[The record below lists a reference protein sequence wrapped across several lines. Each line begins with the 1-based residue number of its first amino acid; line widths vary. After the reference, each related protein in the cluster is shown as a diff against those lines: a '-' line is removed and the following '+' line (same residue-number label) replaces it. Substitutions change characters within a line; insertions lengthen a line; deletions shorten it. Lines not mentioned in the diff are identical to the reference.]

1 MKKKALIV
9 IAVFVL
15 TATASLIAKPEY
27 GWLLVNGYS
36 AKNYAVELLAGKTQ
50 KTPDWAI
57 DLVIIKK
64 SEFVLFSE
72 HNSNKIYAF
81 SPSKAPIKETIIWS
95 HMWGSWY
102 VGTIKT

>member
-1 MKKKALIV
+1 MKKNTLIV
-9 IAVFVL
+9 IAAFVL
-15 TATASLIAKPEY
+15 TATGYLIAKPEY

-36 AKNYAVELLAGKTQ
+36 ANNYAVELLAGNSQ

-57 DLVIIKK
+57 DLVVIK
-64 SEFVLFSE
+64 ENDLVLFSE

-81 SPSKAPIKETIIWS
+81 SPSKAPVKETIVWS